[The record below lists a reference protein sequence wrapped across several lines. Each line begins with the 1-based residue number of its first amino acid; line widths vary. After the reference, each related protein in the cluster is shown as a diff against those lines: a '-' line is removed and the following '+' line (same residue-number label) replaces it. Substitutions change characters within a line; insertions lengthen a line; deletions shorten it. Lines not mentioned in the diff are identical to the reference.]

1 MLQSGSMP
9 TLRPDRRQCSGEQT
23 RPWWPMN
30 FNLVPTPDIATLSG
44 VYFWRGQT
52 ILIKREKIKRQTI
65 EYRRLQ
71 YRTSAE

>member
-1 MLQSGSMP
+1 
-9 TLRPDRRQCSGEQT
+9 
-23 RPWWPMN
+23 MN

-52 ILIKREKIKRQTI
+52 ILIKREKIKRQTV

-71 YRTSAE
+71 YRTSAA